1 LPIILVLSRESN
13 SKKIPLPK
21 RAKWWLVLPE
31 IKILEKIGKKISK
44 REKILISIK
53 NAFDKIMKS
62 RK

>member
-1 LPIILVLSRESN
+1 
-13 SKKIPLPK
+13 
-21 RAKWWLVLPE
+21 LVLPE

-44 REKILISIK
+44 RKKILISIK

>member
-1 LPIILVLSRESN
+1 
-13 SKKIPLPK
+13 
-21 RAKWWLVLPE
+21 LVLPE